1 MDPATITNILLE
13 GGSLAIFVVFVLYL
27 TKQQAEERKTMLDAL
42 SKHYE
47 ARREDGQSNM
57 TAGLASLDKVN
68 GSIRELT
75 TQTVELT
82 KVVAVHDA
90 TSKERSDVLIRNLD
104 AISLKV
110 NNVAK
115 S

>member
-1 MDPATITNILLE
+1 MDPATLTNILLE

-42 SKHYE
+42 KDVVQSKTN
-47 ARREDGQSNM
+47 DGVVNM
-57 TAGLASLDKVN
+57 KLGLDSLDKVN

-90 TSKERSDVLIRNLD
+90 STRDRHETVIRSLD
-104 AISLKV
+104 AISAQ
-110 NNVAK
+110 VAAGPK
-115 S
+115 